1 MLVINLRTTKKV
13 MVGNHTVITLMKA
26 SGSTAQ
32 MGFVSRDRVSRVNDP
47 ESIMRAARIEARVGQ
62 NAVPARK
69 AMEHIP
75 VYVATNVIKD
85 ENDGWLPTVKAA
97 LMHLTATY
105 PQAEVVAINDTTQLA
120 PAHHRFLV
128 MRCATPEAAKA
139 VKLALPAANRPYLD
153 ELEMPDATIYLL
165 FVYTTDQPGNDVE
178 YIDLTRGSEDHD

>member
-1 MLVINLRTTKKV
+1 MLVVNLRNNKQVTI
-13 MVGNHTVITLMKA
+13 GNHTVITLLKA

-32 MGFVSRDRVSRVNDP
+32 LGFVSRDRVSRVNDP
-47 ESIMRAARIEARVGQ
+47 ESIMDAARIEARVGR

-85 ENDGWLPTVKAA
+85 EDDGWLPTVKAA
-97 LMHLTATY
+97 LTHLNATY
-105 PQAEVVAINDTTQLA
+105 PQAEVVAINDTTNLA

-128 MRCATPEAAKA
+128 ARCATPEAAEA
-139 VKLALPAANRPYLD
+139 VKLALPAVNRPYLD

-165 FVYTTDQPGNDVE
+165 FVYTTDQPGHDVE
-178 YIDLTRGSEDHD
+178 YVDLTRGSNDE